1 MFDYTIKQMKEK
13 LRIYKKN
20 GSITERQ
27 YRTLLGVART
37 GDTVAAEK
45 GLEKIM
51 RRKNHADNNRISAC

>member
-20 GSITERQ
+20 GSITEQQ

-37 GDTVAAEK
+37 GDTATAEK

-51 RRKNHADNNRISAC
+51 SRRGCNADNN

>member
-1 MFDYTIKQMKEK
+1 MFDYTIIQMKEK

-20 GSITERQ
+20 GSITEQQ

-37 GDTVAAEK
+37 GDTAAAEK

-51 RRKNHADNNRISAC
+51 SRRGCNADNN